1 MKISLE
7 NFNVFYILLVVFGFP
22 IFVTIN
28 LSLGFDTSQGSIIYR
43 ALVVFFSFVLIFKSI
58 NKFSKIKFGLFSL
71 FLFLYSL
78 RLILDLS
85 IRNISNPYI
94 EAEKIY
100 LFHFGGIIIPVIAV
114 SFMNINAIK
123 LNTSFFY
130 MSFVQCLFVLIG
142 LYLLYGTDFFQLF
155 SDRYMYGDDSIN
167 DGTGSPLN
175 PILVSR
181 VGTVLHTL
189 LFYNILFKKIKVKL
203 YFYVVGFV
211 LAITLILLGSSRGP
225 LVTCIL
231 LSIIMIFLKFKNSK
245 IQNKFIVLFGISVVL
260 IGLNYLIITY
270 SESIGLINRLNES
283 LLSQS
288 DFNYG
293 GREYHFKSAI
303 NQFINNPFFGDK
315 IFDNYKDYYPHNL
328 FLESFMALGFFG
340 GLLFAY
346 LSIINIFKG
355 VKKNTA
361 NIYITFVCFTLF
373 VFTSGAIWNSFEFW
387 ILLAIMNKFRKNNFV
402 TT

>member
-22 IFVTIN
+22 IFVTTN
-28 LSLGFDTSQGSIIYR
+28 LLLGYDTSQGSIIYR
-43 ALVVFFSFVLIFKSI
+43 AVVVFFSFVLIFNSI
-58 NKFSKIKFGLFSL
+58 NKLSKIKFGLFSL
-71 FLFLYSL
+71 FLFLYTL
-78 RLILDLS
+78 RLIFDLS
-85 IRNISNPYI
+85 IRNISNPYM
-94 EAEKIY
+94 EAEIIY

-142 LYLLYGTDFFQLF
+142 LYLLYGTDFVQLF
-155 SDRYMYGDDSIN
+155 SERHMFSDDSIN
-167 DGTGSPLN
+167 SGKGSPLN

-181 VGTVLHTL
+181 VGAVFYILLLH
-189 LFYNILFKKIKVKL
+189 NILLKKIKVKL
-203 YFYVVGFV
+203 YLYVVGFV

-225 LVTCIL
+225 LLTCIL
-231 LSIIMIFLKFKNSK
+231 LSIIMLFFNLKNSK
-245 IQNKFIVLFGISVVL
+245 TQNKFIVLFGISVVL
-260 IGLNYLIITY
+260 IGLNYLITTY

-293 GREYHFKSAI
+293 RDYHFEAAI

-315 IFDNYKDYYPHNL
+315 IFDNYSGFYPHNL
-328 FLESFMALGFFG
+328 LLESFMALGFFG
-340 GLLFAY
+340 GLIFAY
-346 LSIINIFKG
+346 LSIVNIFKG
-355 VKKNTA
+355 FKKNIT
-361 NIYITFVCFTLF
+361 NIYIMFVCFTLF

-387 ILLAIMNKFRKNNFV
+387 ILLAVINKFRKNDFI